1 MGLVDKILVEL
12 NLLKTLS
19 KLKNYN
25 STNIKHLSP
34 KLLLDYHRKA
44 HMLYNAG
51 LSRTHP
57 NKQFINSIV
66 DAHDVFVDEMLKR
79 KMVHN
84 SPLKKL

>member
-1 MGLVDKILVEL
+1 MSLVDKILVEL

-25 STNIKHLSP
+25 STNIKHLRP

-79 KMVHN
+79 KMIHN